1 MLRSKLHYVI
11 FRTKCLHTLNAGI
24 TRVWSVRGSASHAR
38 VGLDM
43 FSWDPAAKLAAAAEG
58 EPGGYCVS
66 SG

>member
-1 MLRSKLHYVI
+1 M
-11 FRTKCLHTLNAGI
+11 
-24 TRVWSVRGSASHAR
+24 WSVRGSASHAR